1 MEMKMTTMHDMF
13 VAYQTH
19 KGFAQQQ
26 DLEPIGFKEFTG
38 IFIHFNSTVMHQS
51 VAIYTASKNS
61 EVRKKQT
68 YSSEVDRY
76 AIQLAKETIQ

>member
-1 MEMKMTTMHDMF
+1 MTPLVERRIMMTTMDDMF

-26 DLEPIGFKEFTG
+26 NLEPIGFKEFTG
-38 IFIHFNSTVMHQS
+38 IFMHFNSVIMHQS

-61 EVRKKQT
+61 QLGKNQT
-68 YSSEVDRY
+68 
-76 AIQLAKETIQ
+76 KETIQ

>member
-1 MEMKMTTMHDMF
+1 MTTMDDMF

-38 IFIHFNSTVMHQS
+38 IFIHFNSVVMHQS
-51 VAIYTASKNS
+51 VAIYTAYQNSQVGKNI
-61 EVRKKQT
+61 T
-68 YSSEVDRY
+68 YASEVDKY
-76 AIQLAKETIQ
+76 AIQLTKETIQ

>member
-1 MEMKMTTMHDMF
+1 MTTMNDMF

-19 KGFAQQQ
+19 KGYAQQQ

-61 EVRKKQT
+61 QLGKNQT
-68 YSSEVDRY
+68 
-76 AIQLAKETIQ
+76 KETIQ

>member
-1 MEMKMTTMHDMF
+1 MTTMNDMF

-19 KGFAQQQ
+19 KGYAQQQ

-61 EVRKKQT
+61 KVRKNQT

>member
-1 MEMKMTTMHDMF
+1 MILLGKRRMMMTTMHDMF

-26 DLEPIGFKEFTG
+26 DLEPIGFKEFT
-38 IFIHFNSTVMHQS
+38 IFMHFNSVIMHQS

-61 EVRKKQT
+61 EVRKNQT
-68 YSSEVDRY
+68 
-76 AIQLAKETIQ
+76 KETIQ

>member
-1 MEMKMTTMHDMF
+1 MTTMHDMF

-19 KGFAQQQ
+19 KGYAQQQ

-38 IFIHFNSTVMHQS
+38 IFIHFNSTIMHQS

-61 EVRKKQT
+61 KVRKNQT

>member
-1 MEMKMTTMHDMF
+1 MILLGKRRMMMTTMHDMF

-38 IFIHFNSTVMHQS
+38 IFIHFNSTIMHQS

-61 EVRKKQT
+61 QLGKNQT
-68 YSSEVDRY
+68 
-76 AIQLAKETIQ
+76 KETLQ

>member
-1 MEMKMTTMHDMF
+1 MTTMDNVF
-13 VAYQTH
+13 QAYQTH
-19 KGFAQQQ
+19 KGFAKQQ

-51 VAIYTASKNS
+51 VAIYTAHQNS
-61 EVRKKQT
+61 QVGKKHT
-68 YSSEVDRY
+68 YSSDVDRY

>member
-1 MEMKMTTMHDMF
+1 MLES
-13 VAYQTH
+13 YQTH

-38 IFIHFNSTVMHQS
+38 IFIHFNSVVMHQS

-61 EVRKKQT
+61 QLGKTQT
-68 YSSEVDRY
+68 KEI
-76 AIQLAKETIQ
+76 IQ

>member
-1 MEMKMTTMHDMF
+1 MTPLVERRIMMTTMDDMF

-38 IFIHFNSTVMHQS
+38 IFIHFNSVIMHQS

-61 EVRKKQT
+61 QLGKNQT
-68 YSSEVDRY
+68 
-76 AIQLAKETIQ
+76 KETIQ

>member
-1 MEMKMTTMHDMF
+1 MF

-19 KGFAQQQ
+19 KGYAQQQ

-61 EVRKKQT
+61 KVRKNQT

>member
-1 MEMKMTTMHDMF
+1 MTPLVERRIMMTTMDDMF

-38 IFIHFNSTVMHQS
+38 IFMHFNSVIMHQS

-61 EVRKKQT
+61 QLGKNQT
-68 YSSEVDRY
+68 
-76 AIQLAKETIQ
+76 KETIQ

>member
-1 MEMKMTTMHDMF
+1 MTTMHDMF

-38 IFIHFNSTVMHQS
+38 IFIHFNSVVMHQS
-51 VAIYTASKNS
+51 VAIYTAYQNSQVGKNI
-61 EVRKKQT
+61 T
-68 YSSEVDRY
+68 YASEVDKY
-76 AIQLAKETIQ
+76 AIQLTKETIQ

>member
-1 MEMKMTTMHDMF
+1 MDDMF

-38 IFIHFNSTVMHQS
+38 IFIHFNSTIMHQS

-61 EVRKKQT
+61 KVRKNQT

>member
-1 MEMKMTTMHDMF
+1 MNDMF
-13 VAYQTH
+13 MAYQTH
-19 KGFAQQQ
+19 KGFAKQHN
-26 DLEPIGFKEFTG
+26 LEPIGFKEFTG

>member
-1 MEMKMTTMHDMF
+1 MTPLVERRIMMTTMDDMF

-38 IFIHFNSTVMHQS
+38 IFIHFNSTIMHQS

-61 EVRKKQT
+61 QLGKNQT
-68 YSSEVDRY
+68 
-76 AIQLAKETIQ
+76 KETIQ

>member
-1 MEMKMTTMHDMF
+1 MTTMHDMF

-26 DLEPIGFKEFTG
+26 NLEPIGFKEFTG

-51 VAIYTASKNS
+51 VAIYTAFKNS
-61 EVRKKQT
+61 QVGKKQT
-68 YSSEVDRY
+68 YSSDVDKY